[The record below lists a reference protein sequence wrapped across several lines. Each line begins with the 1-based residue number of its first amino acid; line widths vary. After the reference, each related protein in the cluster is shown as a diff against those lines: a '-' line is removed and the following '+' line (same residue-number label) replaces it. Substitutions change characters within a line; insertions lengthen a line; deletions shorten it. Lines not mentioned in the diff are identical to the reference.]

1 MNDVFGFVS
10 LIVLGCG
17 IYTLYAY
24 IKMKKTGE
32 INEIILLGNAY
43 VAKKCKNKK
52 AFLEKALPSVLVFG
66 IVTTIYGVIDM
77 INSFVKPVGIVD
89 TIANILFLIVLVGF
103 LVYTTKLKKQYF

>member
-32 INEIILLGNAY
+32 INEILLLGNAY
-43 VAKKCKNKK
+43 VAKNVKIKK
-52 AFLEKALPSVLVFG
+52 HFWKRHFRQYLCLV
-66 IVTTIYGVIDM
+66 
-77 INSFVKPVGIVD
+77 
-89 TIANILFLIVLVGF
+89 
-103 LVYTTKLKKQYF
+103 

>member
-1 MNDVFGFVS
+1 M
-10 LIVLGCG
+10 
-17 IYTLYAY
+17 
-24 IKMKKTGE
+24 
-32 INEIILLGNAY
+32 
-43 VAKKCKNKK
+43 
-52 AFLEKALPSVLVFG
+52 FG